1 MLTAPG
7 LVLWAQEEFGTG
19 LLGGWMLRGCC
30 PYPPDTQDFCKIVGR
45 SRERGLDKSVQNH
58 RPTGRIGLGAG
69 SAALGQESKGGEGRA
84 DSGPPVCAGILA
96 PLRSRGVT
104 SARDLAPL
112 HLSFLTCV
120 MITIMVP
127 VSQDSCE
134 SRSCYRE
141 VPSTVL
147 SKVSISCSCFSVGVT
162 DWDGLVLFGLETKK
176 HPTSEACDARE

>member
-1 MLTAPG
+1 
-7 LVLWAQEEFGTG
+7 
-19 LLGGWMLRGCC
+19 MLRGCC